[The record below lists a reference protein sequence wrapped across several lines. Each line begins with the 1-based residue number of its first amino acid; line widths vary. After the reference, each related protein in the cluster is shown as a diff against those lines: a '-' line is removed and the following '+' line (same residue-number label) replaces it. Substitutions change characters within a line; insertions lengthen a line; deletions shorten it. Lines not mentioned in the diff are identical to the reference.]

1 MQVPYDV
8 GNVGMSGPPLG
19 VGGVLLVDPGLLGE
33 LCDDSFGR
41 SCLTRGGNQVGEGGR
56 GPGAGLR
63 VVEV

>member
-41 SCLTRGGNQVGEGGR
+41 SCLI
-56 GPGAGLR
+56 
-63 VVEV
+63 